1 MPYAHSDSG
10 RCAVIPESFCRS
22 EPAAALRGFGA
33 GFLPSAT
40 SRSFSSRKPESGMY
54 TSPRTSTSGG
64 ASPCMRSG
72 IDLIVRRF
80 GVTSSPWTPSPRV
93 APRTN
98 SPFS

>member
-10 RCAVIPESFCRS
+10 RCAVIPESFWRS
-22 EPAAALRGFGA
+22 EPAEALRGFGA
-33 GFLPSAT
+33 GGLPSAT
-40 SRSFSSRKPESGMY
+40 RRSFIARKPDSGMY

-64 ASPCMRSG
+64 ASPFMRSG

-93 APRTN
+93 APRTKRP
-98 SPFS
+98 SS